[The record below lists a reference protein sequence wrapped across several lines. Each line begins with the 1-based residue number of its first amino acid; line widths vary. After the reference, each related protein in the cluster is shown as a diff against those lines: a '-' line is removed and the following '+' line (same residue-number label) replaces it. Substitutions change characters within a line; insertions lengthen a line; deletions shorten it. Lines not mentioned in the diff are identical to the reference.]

1 MSLRSLSKISLL
13 AALWVSACAN
23 APVDPPGP
31 GDGGGPPVDV
41 PRLSIVMTAP
51 GEGATGVGLS
61 PSLVIEF
68 SLPIAEG
75 SAALSISPEASVGSG
90 TLGAGGTELSFPDV
104 VLAANTTYTVTVS
117 AAGAGGEPLEGDK
130 SFSFTTRGAEDT
142 ARPTLV
148 SSMPAS
154 GAVNVPANQV
164 LTLTFSEPMDA
175 AGLAV
180 NTSPEMDLGPAVWSM
195 NDTVVSFPTPVDA
208 LADGLLYSLTLAG
221 ADKAGNAL
229 QAAAPITFTVAVAAD
244 TTSPTVIATTPVAAA
259 TGVALSTAVSITF
272 SEEMNQASVNGAVSL
287 SPSASGIVTW
297 DSNGTLRSLSLKSL
311 AANTQYTLT
320 VGVGA
325 RDLAGNALAAPY
337 VLTFTT
343 GAAPDLVAPTAV
355 SSSPSAGETGLP
367 RNASIRVTFSEP
379 MDKAATQAAFFI
391 TAPAGFGAGT
401 FTWSADGTAMTF
413 NPNNNFANGAQ
424 VSWRV
429 TNAATDLA
437 GNALSAQIARSFT
450 VIKLGTTV
458 LNAVAA
464 SDGYIRT
471 IAPEV
476 WPTNTTLHVGELVT
490 DLGEV
495 GHVRSFLTFDLSA
508 LPAST
513 ERILF
518 ASLYLSQMQL
528 RGDPTATLGGPAK
541 LERVNYGET
550 LALADF
556 NVARYTGFNDSVDFA
571 IGATDGWR
579 SNGQI
584 AFGVNADWQN
594 RVSRGN
600 LTQYR
605 LRYPNATSGTGE
617 KNYVSFHSG
626 ESYDTDCPR
635 PNAAASGS
643 SCKPHLVLTYEYR

>member
-1 MSLRSLSKISLL
+1 MTLPPTVSKLFLL
-13 AALWVSACAN
+13 AALWASACAN
-23 APVDPPGP
+23 APVDP
-31 GDGGGPPVDV
+31 VD
-41 PRLSIVMTAP
+41 PTDAPKLTLVMTAP
-51 GEGATGVGLS
+51 GDGASGIGLS
-61 PSLVIEF
+61 PPLAIEF
-68 SLPIAEG
+68 STPISEA
-75 SAALSISPEASVGSG
+75 SASVVISPDAP
-90 TLGAGGTELSFPDV
+90 LGAGTLSAEGASLSFADL
-104 VLAANTTYTVTVS
+104 VLAPNTTYTVTVS
-117 AAGAGGEPLEGDK
+117 ATGKLGQPLEGSK
-130 SFSFTTRGAEDT
+130 SFSFTTRGADDT

-148 SSMPAS
+148 SSQPAS
-154 GAVNVPANQV
+154 GAVSVPSNQV

-180 NTSPEMDLGPAVWSM
+180 TLEPEVDLGAAEWSM
-195 NDTVVSFPTPVDA
+195 NDTVVRFPAPVEP
-208 LADGLLYSLTLAG
+208 LADGQLYSLTLAG

-229 QAAAPITFTVAVAAD
+229 AAVAPITFTVALPVD
-244 TTSPTVIATTPVAAA
+244 SIKPSVIAATPAPAA
-259 TGVALSTAVSITF
+259 TGVSLSTAVSVTF
-272 SEEMNQASVNGAVSL
+272 SEAMDQAAVNAAVSL

-297 DSNGTLRSLSLKSL
+297 DQSGTLRTLQAKGLS
-311 AANTQYTLT
+311 ANTQYTLT

-325 RDLAGNALAAPY
+325 KDLAGNALAAPY

-343 GAAPDLVAPTAV
+343 GAAPDLLAPTAT
-355 SSSPSAGETGLP
+355 SSLPAAAETGLA

-379 MDKAATQAAFFI
+379 MDKQATQAAFFI
-391 TAPAGFGAGT
+391 TAPVGFSAGSFS
-401 FTWSADGTAMTF
+401 WSADGTTMTF
-413 NPNNNFANGAQ
+413 DPSGTFAYGAQ

-437 GNALSAQIARSFT
+437 GNPLAAQLARSFT
-450 VIKLGTTV
+450 VIKQGTVV

-495 GHVRSFLTFDLSA
+495 GQVRSFLTFDLSA
-508 LPAST
+508 LPATT

-528 RGDPTATLGGPAK
+528 RGDPTAKLGGPAK

-550 LALADF
+550 LAFSDF
-556 NVARYTGFNDSVDFA
+556 NVARYTGFNDSVDFS
-571 IGATDGWR
+571 IGSVDGWR

-584 AFGVNADWQN
+584 VFGVWADWQN
-594 RVSRGN
+594 RQSRGN
-600 LTQYR
+600 LTQFR

-626 ESYDTDCPR
+626 ESYETDCPR
-635 PNAAASGS
+635 PNPAATGS